1 MHEGGGEVETS
12 VEAYGGL
19 FGHRTR
25 EHWVERG
32 QVPTM
37 VGDLR
42 WHGGEMLPDHDCR
55 VRVLERRRTG
65 ETPCMPAHIGRRDH
79 RSLRPL
85 AVQARRHRSPSAYRQ
100 G

>member
-1 MHEGGGEVETS
+1 MHERGGEVETS
-12 VEAYGGL
+12 VEACGGL

-42 WHGGEMLPDHDCR
+42 WHGGEMSPVGSSTSDDPSAS
-55 VRVLERRRTG
+55 T
-65 ETPCMPAHIGRRDH
+65 
-79 RSLRPL
+79 
-85 AVQARRHRSPSAYRQ
+85 SPSPARSFRAVLALTAWRLLDD

>member
-42 WHGGEMLPDHDCR
+42 WHGRCCPITIAGFEFWNGGAP
-55 VRVLERRRTG
+55 VRRRACQRILVGATIDR
-65 ETPCMPAHIGRRDH
+65 C
-79 RSLRPL
+79 
-85 AVQARRHRSPSAYRQ
+85 AR
-100 G
+100 